1 VIPDQR
7 VMQPTKVVVDKDQ
20 NQGSSN
26 LGELEGK
33 GKEKEDERSYEM
45 NVGKAPEY
53 VFCHRC
59 KVVGHYTKE
68 CRRVWQG
75 DRDDVFKDQ
84 DLSECVA
91 SLRATQVE
99 GMAFICIPNM
109 PSQNHAKERANT
121 VIVTVLKGSI
131 TAKQLE
137 EEFTRI
143 QSGV

>member
-1 VIPDQR
+1 MLV
-7 VMQPTKVVVDKDQ
+7 K
-20 NQGSSN
+20 
-26 LGELEGK
+26 L
-33 GKEKEDERSYEM
+33 RSM
-45 NVGKAPEY
+45 
-53 VFCHRC
+53 FCHRC

-91 SLRATQVE
+91 SLCATQVE

-109 PSQNHAKERANT
+109 PSQNHAKERANI